1 MLKLKR
7 IPIESFE
14 ENIVYLHRNCSSFR
28 AYDIKNLSKVE
39 IHGGVNPLYASL
51 YITDDE
57 NIVKQDELGANMSAF
72 RRLSLPEGASVSIAP
87 SPSPPSIDSIRRKI
101 AGNILSAGEYKSII
115 NDIVSHR
122 YSNLEVASFLVST
135 GSFMTAQEVLSLAE
149 AIAGDENHIHW
160 DSEEMVVDYHCLG
173 GVPGNKV
180 DLIVTPIVA
189 AYGMAIPKT
198 GGRSVSSCSGVVDT
212 MDVLANTNVSEHLM
226 KKIISENRG
235 CIISDTGLAIA
246 PANKVIASIERT
258 IGVSQQQQFLATILA
273 MKLCAGVTHFVFD
286 IPVGPKSKIRSMPE
300 AMRLRKIVEYVGDM
314 LSMEIDVVVTDGS
327 EPIGNG
333 VGSVL
338 EARDVMKVL
347 RCKEDAPKDLRE
359 KALFIAGRILEFDP
373 NLRGGQGYYIAQE
386 ILDSGRALEIMNR
399 IIFAQGKTPPPKI
412 GQLTR
417 DVAAHKAGVVES
429 IDSERIERV
438 AILAGATQDKGS
450 GVDLLK
456 KVGDNVEQGEII
468 YRIHA
473 SNPTDFAFAN
483 GAVEGYSGYEIK

>member
-1 MLKLKR
+1 MLKLKK

-28 AYDIKNLSKVE
+28 AYDIKNLSRVE
-39 IHGGVNPLYASL
+39 IHGGVNSLYASL
-51 YITDDE
+51 YITDDI
-57 NIVKQDELGANMSAF
+57 NIVKPDELGANVSAF
-72 RRLSLPEGASVSIAP
+72 RRLSLPDGASVSI
-87 SPSPPSIDSIRRKI
+87 SPSPPPPSLGSIKRKI
-101 AGNILSAGEYKSII
+101 AGNILSSGEYKSII

-122 YSNLEVASFLVST
+122 YSNLEVTSFMVAT

-149 AIAGDENHIHW
+149 AIAGEDNQIYW

-189 AYGMAIPKT
+189 AYGMAMPKT

-226 KKIISENRG
+226 KKIIHENRG
-235 CIISDTGLAIA
+235 CIISDSGLSIA

-258 IGVSQQQQFLATILA
+258 MGISQQQQILATILA
-273 MKLCAGVTHFVFD
+273 MKLSAGITHFVFD
-286 IPVGPKSKIRSMPE
+286 IPVGPKAKVKTMPE
-300 AMRLRKIVEYVGDM
+300 AMRLRKIIEYVGDM

-333 VGSVL
+333 MGSVL

-347 RCKEDAPKDLRE
+347 RCKNDAPKDLRE

-386 ILDSGRALEIMNR
+386 ILESGRALEIMNR
-399 IIFAQGKTPPPKI
+399 IIFAQGKTPPPQL

-417 DVAAHKAGVVES
+417 DVVSHKAGVVES
-429 IDSERIERV
+429 IDSERIERI

-456 KVGDNVEQGEII
+456 KVGDTVEQGEII
-468 YRIHA
+468 YRLHA
-473 SNPTDFAFAN
+473 SSQTDFAFAN
-483 GAVEGYSGYEIK
+483 GVVEGFSGYEIK